1 MHGAQPNQEPDTC
14 EPCNASMA
22 GKSSVDEETS
32 PGHYPLEDVVH
43 IEDVTRTTTVA
54 TILDVVARRLS
65 RLGFQPMNLNM
76 AIVKPTQLAASSV
89 VNPGPPVPL
98 PDDNLGLEDEVCE
111 VL

>member
-14 EPCNASMA
+14 EPCDASMA
-22 GKSSVDEETS
+22 GESSVDEQAS
-32 PGHYPLEDVVH
+32 PGHYLLQDVVH
-43 IEDVTRTTTVA
+43 IEDVTRMTTVA

-65 RLGFQPMNLNM
+65 RMGFQAMNLNM
-76 AIVKPTQLAASSV
+76 AIVKPAQLEASSV

-98 PDDNLGLEDEVCE
+98 PDDNLGLEDEVCA